1 MFEMQHGY
9 KSKGFLSRFS
19 VCGKNTWGG
28 GTEDNSQ
35 MWQMARGRG
44 RGEEEERGEEEDRQR
59 SFQRKGHLRAL
70 PMGTWKWK
78 ERQL

>member
-1 MFEMQHGY
+1 M
-9 KSKGFLSRFS
+9 KCSTDTNLKDFS
-19 VCGKNTWGG
+19 LDFHLWEKDLVG

-35 MWQMARGRG
+35 MWQKARGRG
-44 RGEEEERGEEEDRQR
+44 RREEEERGEEEDRQR